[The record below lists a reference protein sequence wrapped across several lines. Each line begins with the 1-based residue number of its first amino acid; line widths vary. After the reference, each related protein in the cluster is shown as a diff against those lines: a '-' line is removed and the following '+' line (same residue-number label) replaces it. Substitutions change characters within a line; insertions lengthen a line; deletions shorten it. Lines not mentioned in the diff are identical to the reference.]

1 MNVEDNTR
9 VRNQRIKRSQE
20 TNNQCQ
26 EKVSKT
32 ILITSRSKI
41 KIEGGTIIADNLLK
55 YNSICFIPIY
65 RVKNSRK

>member
-9 VRNQRIKRSQE
+9 VRNERIKRSQE

-41 KIEGGTIIADNLLK
+41 KNEGGTIIADNLL
-55 YNSICFIPIY
+55 
-65 RVKNSRK
+65 